1 MLPEK
6 HRFALQQLYLSL
18 APDTDPAIWKQ
29 IEDLHEYRRFSKGD
43 VLHPIGEVCHC
54 IGLVLSGVF
63 RFYWL
68 KSGKEY
74 VGEFYQT
81 GNLVSSFSSYLS
93 GKPSRICIDCLV
105 DGEVVLISRENEKIL
120 ERIYPQFW
128 KLTKLSRDKVY
139 MQAYQRYLTH
149 LVDSAEE
156 RYLNFLKTRPQLVLE
171 IPQYMIASYLGITP
185 EAFSRI
191 RKNLSLKR

>member
-6 HRFALQQLYLSL
+6 YKAALRDFYFSYS
-18 APDTDPAIWKQ
+18 PDIDRSAWEK
-29 IEDLHEYRRFSKGD
+29 IEALHEYRKFSKGEI
-43 VLHPIGEVCHC
+43 VHPIGETCHC
-54 IGLVLSGVF
+54 VGLVLSGVF

-68 KSGKEY
+68 KEGKEY
-74 VGEFYQT
+74 VGEFYQA
-81 GNLVSSFSSYLS
+81 GNLISSFSSYLS
-93 GKPSRICIDCLV
+93 GKPSRICIDCLIE
-105 DGEVVLISRENEKIL
+105 GEVVFISRENEKIL
-120 ERIYPQFW
+120 EKMLPQFW
-128 KLTKLSRDKVY
+128 KLTKLSRDRVY

-156 RYLNFLKTRPQLVLE
+156 RYLNFLKTRPQLLLE